1 MSGLDTSQL
10 ITDEETLERGG
21 EHQAAVALD
30 EELDEEMARRG
41 VSTPHHPFPD
51 RSGSAPDQD

>member
-21 EHQAAVALD
+21 EKEAAA
-30 EELDEEMARRG
+30 ELDEEMARRG
-41 VSTPHHPFPD
+41 VSTPRHPFPASPARD
-51 RSGSAPDQD
+51 

>member
-30 EELDEEMARRG
+30 EEMARRG
-41 VSTPHHPFPD
+41 VSTPRHPFPE
-51 RSGSAPDQD
+51 SADQP